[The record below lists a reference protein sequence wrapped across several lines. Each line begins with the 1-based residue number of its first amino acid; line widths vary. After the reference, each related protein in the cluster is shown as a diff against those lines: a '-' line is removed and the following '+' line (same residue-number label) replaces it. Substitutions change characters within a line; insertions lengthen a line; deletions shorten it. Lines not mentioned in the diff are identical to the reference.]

1 MNGIDNDIL
10 RYDHDDDCHGHYHQ
24 HHHMTFVENVHF
36 QQRKQNI
43 SNICYSVYRMKKM
56 KQQIIIIII
65 NHSYLINR

>member
-36 QQRKQNI
+36 QQRKQ
-43 SNICYSVYRMKKM
+43 KKNQHF
-56 KQQIIIIII
+56 KHLFIE
-65 NHSYLINR
+65 